1 MEKPLLSSSP
11 MQLLGARN
19 RRAVVAAAFGVAMCG
34 FVAVAFHASSRS
46 SPVSLIEVGF
56 QPTTAEAAKA
66 DLVRA
71 KQRVQRDIALLKT
84 AEDGNS
90 RQSLSVFPK
99 YGPTIEGHKGLEPSM
114 GGPELEH
121 PENEFLRTPRVRHVP
136 RFAPNKRH
144 CPGGNCEHLDA
155 EGVATDRWPTDIYSG
170 MPNPAWDPEADPKR
184 LRDQNMRVGE
194 FANAAGRDTSKTY
207 HAPVQWGL
215 DDMRGNGNI
224 SPVDK
229 GVENLDK
236 AGVVH
241 DDWPFDLYKSVP
253 NPAWDKTEFDH
264 EKHDYKMPHADPY
277 SKILSEFGQN
287 EKLAQAGVNINGLP
301 TDVHYR
307 TYNTVD
313 GIYDRLVP
321 VDDAPKWRK
330 GGVARQEQPSHFLLR
345 NDAETGIDA
354 PQPTQDYLMGIEPA
368 AGAEEEP
375 EEEVGEEG
383 EEPEDALN
391 LAGLKQTWNQA

>member
-1 MEKPLLSSSP
+1 
-11 MQLLGARN
+11 
-19 RRAVVAAAFGVAMCG
+19 
-34 FVAVAFHASSRS
+34 
-46 SPVSLIEVGF
+46 
-56 QPTTAEAAKA
+56 
-66 DLVRA
+66 
-71 KQRVQRDIALLKT
+71 
-84 AEDGNS
+84 
-90 RQSLSVFPK
+90 
-99 YGPTIEGHKGLEPSM
+99 M

-241 DDWPFDLYKSVP
+241 DHWPFDVYKSVP
-253 NPAWDKTEFDH
+253 NPAWDKTEFDQ
-264 EKHDYKMPHADPY
+264 EKHEYKMPHADPY
-277 SKILSEFGQN
+277 SKILSEFSQN

-307 TYNTVD
+307 TYNTVHAPPLLP
-313 GIYDRLVP
+313 GSPQFNPRPPGARGGLPRLEIKYSKSFSFKNLGSFRTQLQPQNRRSTASTTGLFQSMPHQSGVRG
-321 VDDAPKWRK
+321 AWR
-330 GGVARQEQPSHFLLR
+330 ARSSHLTFF
-345 NDAETGIDA
+345 
-354 PQPTQDYLMGIEPA
+354 
-368 AGAEEEP
+368 
-375 EEEVGEEG
+375 
-383 EEPEDALN
+383 
-391 LAGLKQTWNQA
+391 